1 MQNIS
6 RIDKKSNFVEYA
18 TISFI
23 FIPININRLKKYI
36 FLINLILARNK
47 MKEKEKEVYLILKEY
62 GYNDK

>member
-47 MKEKEKEVYLILKEY
+47 MKEKEKEVY
-62 GYNDK
+62 